1 MMGIGLPVWD
11 MTHIFF
17 RNMTTIWRNK
27 KKTLSDFG
35 RKNGPEK
42 RPIHHDPMHAR
53 DISYFMTVNQFHLR
67 SKNEINFSLI
77 RSSLYIYII

>member
-11 MTHIFF
+11 RTHIFF

-27 KKTLSDFG
+27 EKPYRTLG
-35 RKNGPEK
+35 ERNGPEK

-67 SKNEINFSLI
+67 IKMKSTFP
-77 RSSLYIYII
+77 

>member
-27 KKTLSDFG
+27 KKPYRTLG
-35 RKNGPEK
+35 EKMVLKNVLSTMTLCMLETF
-42 RPIHHDPMHAR
+42 PI
-53 DISYFMTVNQFHLR
+53 S
-67 SKNEINFSLI
+67 
-77 RSSLYIYII
+77 